1 MYRRI
6 VLAFDSTVAGRST
19 LREGALLAKRCGAE
33 VFLLSVV
40 ADSSSVT
47 IVEGIQA
54 GVMEMHLD
62 AHRAILADG
71 LAKLE
76 QLGFRPLGKLVRG
89 DPAQQVSDYAR
100 EVKADLVV
108 VGHRKRSF
116 LERWWTGNGYIVD
129 SIDCSLLVA
138 RREISDAA
146 FEAEFFGPE

>member
-40 ADSSSVT
+40 AESSGVAL
-47 IVEGIQA
+47 VEGFQA
-54 GVMEMHLD
+54 GVTDMHLET
-62 AHRAILADG
+62 HRAILKDG

-76 QLGFRPLGKLVRG
+76 QLGFKPTGRLVLG
-89 DPAQQVSDYAR
+89 DPAQQISDFAR

-116 LERWWTGNGYIVD
+116 IERWWTGAGYIVD

-138 RREISDAA
+138 RTDISDEA
-146 FEAEFFGPE
+146 FEAELARLT

>member
-19 LREGALLAKRCGAE
+19 LREGAMLAKRCGAQ

-40 ADSSSVT
+40 AESSGVT
-47 IVEGIQA
+47 LVEGFQA
-54 GVMEMHLD
+54 GVTEMHLD
-62 AHRAILADG
+62 AHRIVLKEG

-76 QLGFRPLGKLVRG
+76 ELGFQPVGRLVRG
-89 DPAQQVSDYAR
+89 DPAQQISDFAR

-116 LERWWTGNGYIVD
+116 LERWWTGSGYIVD
-129 SIDCSLLVA
+129 NLDCSLVVA
-138 RREISDAA
+138 RAEISDEA
-146 FEAEFFGPE
+146 FEAEFSRSA

>member
-40 ADSSSVT
+40 AESSGVAL
-47 IVEGIQA
+47 VEGFQA
-54 GVMEMHLD
+54 GVTDMHLET
-62 AHRAILADG
+62 HRQILKDG

-76 QLGFRPLGKLVRG
+76 TLGFKPVGRLVQG
-89 DPAQQVSDYAR
+89 DPAQQIGDFAR

-116 LERWWTGNGYIVD
+116 LERWWTGGGYIVD
-129 SIDCSLLVA
+129 GVECSLLVA
-138 RREISDAA
+138 RTDISDAA
-146 FEAEFFGPE
+146 FEAELARLA